1 MTESEKY
8 TDLSP
13 EELEHLLKRLE
24 DSNDKQARYAKKQYF
39 MSQITALCSV
49 IVLVVVLCTA
59 AFLIPRVSRVF
70 DDMETVMSNVTAITE
85 ELAEADLGQMVEDI
99 DHLVTSSD
107 QSVQEALKQINS
119 VDIEKL
125 NQAINDLANLIRPL
139 AKFFGK

>member
-1 MTESEKY
+1 MYKRQ
-8 TDLSP
+8 DLSP

>member
-59 AFLIPRVSRVF
+59 SFLIPRVSRVF

>member
-1 MTESEKY
+1 MTDSGKY
-8 TDLSP
+8 TDLSR
-13 EELEHLLKRLE
+13 EELENLLKRLE
-24 DSNDKQARYAKKQYF
+24 DSNEQQARYAKKQYV

-49 IVLVVVLCTA
+49 IVLAVVLCTA
-59 AFLIPRVSRVF
+59 SFLIPEVKRMF

-107 QSVQEALKQINS
+107 QSVQEALRQINS

-125 NQAINDLANLIRPL
+125 NQAINDLASLIRPL